1 MAMYWREIS
10 VPWGE
15 SDPFGLVYYPRIVAW
30 FNDTEH
36 ELFRSIGHPID
47 RMIRDDRTTFVM
59 GEIHFRF
66 IGPAAYGDRVM
77 TKVSLEKLGERTL
90 HWNCIATNV
99 EAGDLI
105 CEGKAVRVYARIK
118 EDGNLESRPIPEF
131 MRTVL
136 KEIGQV
142 KQLGEGLIDETTR

>member
-36 ELFRSIGHPID
+36 ELFRTIGHPID

-90 HWNCIATNV
+90 HWNCIATTV
-99 EAGDLI
+99 ESGDLI

>member
-36 ELFRSIGHPID
+36 ELFRTLGHPID
-47 RMIRDDRTTFVM
+47 EMIKENRTTFVM

-77 TKVSLEKLGERTL
+77 TKISLNQVGERTL
-90 HWNCIATNV
+90 NWNCNATNSV
-99 EAGDLI
+99 TGEPIA
-105 CEGKAVRVYARIK
+105 EGRATRVYAHIND
-118 EDGNLESRPIPEF
+118 DGTLTSAVIPDSL
-131 MRTVL
+131 RKVL
-136 KEIGQV
+136 SE
-142 KQLGEGLIDETTR
+142 LGELKQIGDGLLEK

>member
-1 MAMYWREIS
+1 
-10 VPWGE
+10 VE
-15 SDPFGLVYYPRIVAW
+15 S
-30 FNDTEH
+30 
-36 ELFRSIGHPID
+36 
-47 RMIRDDRTTFVM
+47 
-59 GEIHFRF
+59 
-66 IGPAAYGDRVM
+66 
-77 TKVSLEKLGERTL
+77 
-90 HWNCIATNV
+90 
-99 EAGDLI
+99 GDLI

>member
-1 MAMYWREIS
+1 MYWREIS

-36 ELFRSIGHPID
+36 ELFRTLGHPID
-47 RMIRDDRTTFVM
+47 EMIKENRTTFVM

-77 TKVSLEKLGERTL
+77 SKISLTEIGERTL
-90 HWNCIATNV
+90 HWNCKAKNIETGAPIA
-99 EAGDLI
+99 
-105 CEGKAVRVYARIK
+105 EGRATRVYARIK
-118 EDGNLESRPIPEF
+118 EDGNLASAPIPDYL
-131 MRTVL
+131 RKVL
-136 KEIGQV
+136 SELGEL
-142 KQLGEGLIDETTR
+142 KQLGEGLMD